1 MPDELNFSAG
11 ELAFAE
17 EDGLSFTDDELT
29 FTDEE
34 ELSCLAEELLS
45 DEALPF
51 LADELPALPHAP
63 SSMAALRA
71 TATILFFRL
80 FFII

>member
-17 EDGLSFTDDELT
+17 EDGLSFTDDELS

-34 ELSCLAEELLS
+34 ELSCLAEEL
-45 DEALPF
+45 
-51 LADELPALPHAP
+51 LPALPHAP

>member
-1 MPDELNFSAG
+1 MNFSAE
-11 ELAFAE
+11 ELPFE
-17 EDGLSFTDDELT
+17 EDELSFTDEDGLSFEDEDELS

-34 ELSCLAEELLS
+34 LSFLTEEL
-45 DEALPF
+45 
-51 LADELPALPHAP
+51 LPALPHAP

>member
-1 MPDELNFSAG
+1 MNFSAE
-11 ELAFAE
+11 ELPFADE
-17 EDGLSFTDDELT
+17 ELPFADDELSFTY
-29 FTDEE
+29 EE
-34 ELSCLAEELLS
+34 ELSCFAEELLS
-45 DEALPF
+45 DEALLF
-51 LADELPALPHAP
+51 FEDELPALPHAP